1 VNKVFLSGKIG
12 RIPEIAYTPR
22 GRKIVM
28 FSVAVAEGDFNI
40 DVVGSGDTFPARI
53 DSAVG
58 GSVLVAGE
66 LVKAK
71 LKSRDVLRV
80 KASKIIWMEE

>member
-1 VNKVFLSGKIG
+1 MNIVFLSGKIG
-12 RIPEIAYTPR
+12 KTPEVAFTPK

-28 FSVAVAEGDFNI
+28 FPL
-40 DVVGSGDTFPARI
+40 VVGEGAFTIDIVGDGEGL
-53 DSAVG
+53 SAQAESAIG
-58 GSVLVAGE
+58 GTILVTGE

-80 KASKIIWMEE
+80 KASKIIWMEG